1 MASLLRALRA
11 GLGSSGADSLPSPAT
26 HSYLPPAPTA
36 EAASEAH
43 SEAADAP
50 PSAPLSFAAPG
61 EVPLFPLDGVVLF
74 PGETL
79 PLRIRDAAKKAL
91 IGELVGNLE
100 APPALGV
107 LLRPRNRSH
116 GDGWVAGAVGT
127 FAEVVSVRRP
137 AAAPAPAAS
146 DGELVVVCRGATRF
160 RVVGPPCRRRG
171 VLWATVAPL
180 CDAEPVPCAAA
191 ARAPLL
197 AQQPPPLP
205 KKRRGDDLSP
215 GVGVARGVRI

>member
-50 PSAPLSFAAPG
+50 PSAPLSLAAPG

-79 PLRIRDAAKKAL
+79 PLRIWDAAKKAL
-91 IGELVGNLE
+91 IGELVGNVE

-107 LLRPRNRSH
+107 LLRATAATATA
-116 GDGWVAGAVGT
+116 GW
-127 FAEVVSVRRP
+127 R
-137 AAAPAPAAS
+137 
-146 DGELVVVCRGATRF
+146 
-160 RVVGPPCRRRG
+160 
-171 VLWATVAPL
+171 
-180 CDAEPVPCAAA
+180 
-191 ARAPLL
+191 AR
-197 AQQPPPLP
+197 
-205 KKRRGDDLSP
+205 
-215 GVGVARGVRI
+215 

>member
-11 GLGSSGADSLPSPAT
+11 GLSSSGADSLHSPVT
-26 HSYLPPAPTA
+26 HSYLPPAPPA

-43 SEAADAP
+43 SEAADA

-107 LLRPRNRSH
+107 LLRATAATATA
-116 GDGWVAGAVGT
+116 GW
-127 FAEVVSVRRP
+127 R
-137 AAAPAPAAS
+137 
-146 DGELVVVCRGATRF
+146 
-160 RVVGPPCRRRG
+160 
-171 VLWATVAPL
+171 
-180 CDAEPVPCAAA
+180 
-191 ARAPLL
+191 AR
-197 AQQPPPLP
+197 
-205 KKRRGDDLSP
+205 
-215 GVGVARGVRI
+215 